1 MASRREEKERLRA
14 ERIATERRV
23 ADSQRR
29 RLIAGYFVAG
39 LLGLAVIAGIGVAV
53 AGSGDGGEVDGRD
66 LPEEA
71 HIQIESGS
79 LNDIEPDD
87 RSGAPPP
94 AVEQANLDQA
104 AKQAGCELRLDL
116 PDEGSTHTD
125 ADTVDYQTSP
135 PTSGDHNP
143 NPQADG
149 AYAMMPDPVNI
160 VHALEHGRVEIHY
173 SPELLDDDQLALK
186 GIFDEDP
193 FGMLLFPNTEM
204 PYEVAATAWTQMLA
218 CERYEGRTTLDAIRA
233 FRDTYRG
240 QGPEPVAIQLSG

>member
-14 ERIATERRV
+14 ERIAAERR
-23 ADSQRR
+23 ASDTQRR

-39 LLGLAVIAGIGVAV
+39 LLGLAVVVGIGIAI
-53 AGSGDGGEVDGRD
+53 AGSGGDDQVEGRD

-71 HIQIESGS
+71 HIQVESGS

-87 RSGAPPP
+87 RSGVPPP

-104 AKQAGCELRLDL
+104 AKQAGCEPQLDL

-125 ADTVDYQTSP
+125 ADTVDYKTSP
-135 PTSGDHNP
+135 PTSGNHNP
-143 NPQADG
+143 NAQADG
-149 AYAMMPDPVNI
+149 AYAVMPEPVNF

-173 SPELLDDDQLALK
+173 SPELSEDDQLALK
-186 GIFDEDP
+186 GVFDEDP
-193 FGMLLFPNTEM
+193 FGMLLFPNPDM
-204 PYEVAATAWTQMLA
+204 PYEVASTAWTQMLA
-218 CERYEGRTTLDAIRA
+218 CESYEGPTTLDAIRA

-240 QGPEPVAIQLSG
+240 QGPEPVPIQLSG